1 MTVLTESVP
10 SGFSALCLGL
20 CNASSKDFGIK

>member
-1 MTVLTESVP
+1 MTALTKSVL

-20 CNASSKDFGIK
+20 CNECSKDFGIK